1 MASPLSDAHSAST
14 QGPRQ
19 VDIISAESNQAAD
32 LSKLER
38 TYALLR
44 DRIHDG
50 TYPPL
55 ARLNIDALAR
65 ELGVS
70 AIPVREALRR
80 LEAEGWVR
88 FRRNAG
94 AIVAP
99 VDATMW
105 GPAMVCLAILEGAA
119 SAQAASFLR
128 KSDMAKLRTTT
139 ERMEEA
145 AVKVNPLEFSRLNRL
160 FHDTIV
166 SRCANRFLVE
176 MIAQTNVRLDQLRQ
190 TMFVYMP
197 ERAGQAVREHG
208 ELLTLLEAGDEE
220 KIEAYAR
227 WHKLQTVEAYQ
238 AIHKAAAGRAV
249 QSSHAPVQYRPPAA
263 RLQ

>member
-1 MASPLSDAHSAST
+1 MA
-14 QGPRQ
+14 
-19 VDIISAESNQAAD
+19 

-65 ELGVS
+65 ELEVS
-70 AIPVREALRR
+70 PIPVREALRR
-80 LEAEGWVR
+80 LEAEGWVQ
-88 FRRNAG
+88 FRPNAG

-99 VDATMW
+99 VDATIW
-105 GPAMVCLAILEGAA
+105 APAMVCLAILEGAA
-119 SAQAASFLR
+119 SAQAASSMR
-128 KSDMAKLRTTT
+128 KSDMAKLRKTT
-139 ERMEEA
+139 ERMETA
-145 AVKVNPLEFSRLNRL
+145 ASKADPLEFSRLNRS

-166 SRCANRFLVE
+166 SRCSNRYLVE
-176 MIAQTNVRLDQLRQ
+176 MIAQTNATLDRLRQ
-190 TMFVYMP
+190 TMFVYLP
-197 ERAGQAVREHG
+197 KRSGQAVREHG
-208 ELLTLLEAGDEE
+208 ELLTLLEAGDQD
-220 KIEAYAR
+220 KIEEYAR

-238 AIHKAAAGRAV
+238 AIHKAAARRSGELGETESA
-249 QSSHAPVQYRPPAA
+249 QHRPPGA